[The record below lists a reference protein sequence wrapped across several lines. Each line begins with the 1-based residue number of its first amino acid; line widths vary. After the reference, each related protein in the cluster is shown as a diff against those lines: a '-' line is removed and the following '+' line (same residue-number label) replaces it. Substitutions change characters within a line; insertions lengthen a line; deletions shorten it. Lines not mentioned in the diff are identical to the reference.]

1 MSKLD
6 LQSKLN
12 KKNVIND
19 IIGNTSKYEIKEVSP
34 ERLMP
39 FGNTPGF
46 PFKLHQGEKRE
57 ELKQSIIDNGITSPI
72 IVRAIPEKYKNICP
86 AYDYEIII
94 GHNRNDI
101 ALELKL
107 ASVPIIIRKDLKDD
121 TAAIDI
127 MNEDNFLQ
135 RNEILPS
142 EKARAYKM
150 QMDAI
155 KDQGKR
161 TDMDF
166 CSTGT
171 EVPTGRD
178 EIAKNNK
185 TSASQIQRYIRL
197 NFLTDK
203 LLDMVDKNILPF
215 RSAVELSYLSVDSQE
230 VIESLSF
237 VENKK
242 IKISLKQAEKL
253 REVEKESGELKL
265 STIMEVLLS
274 EKKKE
279 KNKIE
284 IPLSK
289 IKDYFRDSITEEE
302 ITNIILNLLEKN
314 LREKR

>member
-6 LQSKLN
+6 LQSKLS

-72 IVRAIPEKYKNICP
+72 IVRVIPEKYKDICP

-107 ASVPIIIRKDLKDD
+107 ASVPIIIRKDLTDD
-121 TAAIDI
+121 SAAIDI

-155 KDQGKR
+155 KNQGKR
-161 TDMDF
+161 TDMD
-166 CSTGT
+166 SGSSGT
-171 EVPTGRD
+171 EVNTSRD
-178 EIAKNNK
+178 EVARNNK

-203 LLDMVDKNILPF
+203 LLDMVDKNILSLRP
-215 RSAVELSYLSVDSQE
+215 AVELSHLSEESQQI
-230 VIESLSF
+230 IESLI
-237 VENKK
+237 ENQGVKV
-242 IKISLKQAEKL
+242 SVKQAEKL
-253 REVEKESGELKL
+253 KELEENLGILNL
-265 STIMEVLLS
+265 STILEVLS
-274 EKKKE
+274 EKKK
-279 KNKIE
+279 KKKKIE

-289 IKDYFRDSITEEE
+289 LKDYFNDNTTDEE
-302 ITNIILNLLEKN
+302 ITNIILDLLEKN
-314 LREKR
+314 LREKQ